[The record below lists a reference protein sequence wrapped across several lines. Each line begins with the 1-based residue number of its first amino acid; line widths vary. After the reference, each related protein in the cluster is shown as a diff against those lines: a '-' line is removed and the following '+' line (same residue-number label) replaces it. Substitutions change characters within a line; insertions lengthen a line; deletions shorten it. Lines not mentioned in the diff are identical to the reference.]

1 MDFLH
6 SRAKDAF
13 QPLIQALYLS
23 GKSCDK
29 MRRDTNAVFFFSLT
43 RFFILGN
50 EHLVPLLDGNFLRSS
65 LRQQLDAEYRFPT
78 AVGRQLTGATS
89 VEDEKLRQLS
99 SNMESLE
106 TKIANWELTDS
117 ELTKFDDEVQMG
129 FDVQLLT
136 PDLLEQYPHLD
147 PTKRSMKV
155 GAELLD
161 RSVSLIHSSVTE
173 C

>member
-1 MDFLH
+1 
-6 SRAKDAF
+6 
-13 QPLIQALYLS
+13 
-23 GKSCDK
+23 
-29 MRRDTNAVFFFSLT
+29 
-43 RFFILGN
+43 
-50 EHLVPLLDGNFLRSS
+50 
-65 LRQQLDAEYRFPT
+65 
-78 AVGRQLTGATS
+78 LTGASS

-99 SNMESLE
+99 SNVESLE
-106 TKIANWELTDS
+106 MKVANWELTDS

-155 GAELLD
+155 GTKRRH
-161 RSVSLIHSSVTE
+161 RSLPLIHSSLTE